1 MKFDSNCKAII
12 ESMNYEELEW
22 YIRWLK
28 KVEIP
33 RHKKD
38 ITKKHEANKWIRS
51 HWRYLTDHRHIPIKH
66 IGDKVYLRL
75 NQTAIYRHRQDI
87 QGTRECI
94 LRAEDRMEMLE
105 FLS

>member
-12 ESMNYEELEW
+12 ESMNYGELEA
-22 YIRWLK
+22 YVYFLGE
-28 KVEIP
+28 VEIP
-33 RHKKD
+33 RHREDIVKKLENNRERRAT
-38 ITKKHEANKWIRS
+38 IHMLSNYKATSVVLKT
-51 HWRYLTDHRHIPIKH
+51 LIK
-66 IGDKVYLRL
+66 L

-87 QGTRECI
+87 KSTRECI